1 MEKQNLVSLFQ
12 AMAIGIVYQDSTGK
26 IISANQAAE
35 DLLGLTKDQ
44 IMGRTSMNPEWH
56 AIHPDGS
63 LFPGG
68 THPAMRA
75 LQTGKPVYNT
85 PMGIYHPLQKKYK
98 WILINAYPEF
108 EKGADTPYQVFA
120 TFTDVT
126 ELIETEKRLIKERR
140 LQELFALVSRTFIHI
155 TPSELDKTIDT
166 VLKELGEFI
175 DADRMYIFTYD
186 FVKMTAT
193 NTHEWCA
200 PGIDPQIAYL
210 QSTPIDLLTD
220 WVENHQQGKTVWI
233 NDVSALPTSSQV
245 RVILEPQEI
254 KSMIAVPLMDGNICI
269 GFVGIDAVTH
279 LHTFTEEEE
288 TLLRVFAD
296 SLVNLYKRLDADKRL
311 RSSSYM
317 LNERIKELRCIH
329 KMMELSEQITLSTE
343 EFFNQTIA
351 TIPPGYEFP
360 NKVRVIITYRDQTFS
375 TQAYK
380 PTDSFM
386 EATLSVNE
394 VVLGTIRIDNPEGTP
409 FMEEEYSLLDNI
421 KRSIELFFE
430 KKESRKKLELEK
442 EKYAIIAN
450 NTYNWE
456 FWKDVEGN
464 YVFMSPACEKIT
476 GYSSELFLH
485 KQKDIYSIIHTD
497 DAILHQQKQQEA
509 ISTKSPVSFK
519 FRIISQSGAEK
530 IIEQV
535 CFPVYGLK
543 GKYLGLRG
551 TNIDITD
558 RELREKLLAENQARL
573 SNLVNSQSSYIIR
586 TDLLGRHTYWNK
598 KFEDDFGWLYGG
610 SRGLELSSSMAS
622 ICSYHQDRAREAVK
636 ECLLSPGKIVP
647 IELDK
652 PTPEGDTVVTY
663 WEFVCITDLDGNPSE
678 MQCVGIDITE
688 RKRAEDALKT
698 SQQRLLNLV
707 NSQTSYV
714 LRTDLY
720 GQHTYW
726 NDKFSDEFGW
736 IYGNT
741 LDHGDALKS
750 ICEYH
755 HERARVV
762 VEKCINQPGTT
773 FKVELDKPT
782 KDRGIRTTLWEFV
795 CLADAEGHPSEIQCI
810 GIDITDRIKM
820 EQTLRESE
828 EKYRILIN
836 SADAAII
843 QFDKAGNCLY
853 LNDIAAEPHHTSADE
868 LVGKNVRDLVSPKEA
883 ADIIAIIEQVI
894 LTNEGTVVEMML
906 HPGKK
911 ELWVRNSFQPV
922 RDTAGNPIAVLS
934 YASDITDKKKAEIKL
949 QQSEQKYKILFEGSP
964 DPYLIIHEG
973 RVIECNQPTLDLL
986 QTTKQDLIG
995 KEPHQFSPKYQP
1007 NGRRSDEYA
1016 DEIIEETL
1024 ASGEKSFEWT
1034 HLKSDGTNIIVEVKL
1049 SKTEYNNI
1057 PVLFTTWRDITELK
1071 KAQETIKSSAERFSE
1086 VTKHSKSVIWEVD
1099 LTGKYLYVSDAAE
1112 SVFGYPAEDLIGQ
1125 YFFDLH
1131 PEEDRALYAESGLSL
1146 MANGTEIIDFHN
1158 PIVKKDGTR
1167 IWVSTNGTPIKNDKD
1182 EVIGYKGVDTDI
1194 TARKLA
1200 EDEVKKFRTIS
1211 DQANYGTAITD
1222 LNGILLYCNERF
1234 AHKHGYEIEELI
1246 GKSLFILH
1254 NETQVPRVQ
1263 ELLQLIKVEGG
1274 FSAEEV
1280 DHCKKDGTVFP
1291 TLMSAKLILD
1301 EHGQPAYLSATI
1313 IDISNIKEVENNLI
1327 EKSIELNNAQQ
1338 IANMG
1343 SWELDLVAQLSK
1355 WSDNYY
1361 QILEVSRDTKP
1372 DARIFNAMIHPDDKA
1387 LVEQKE
1393 TELIQTKQPISL
1405 EMRLIMPDKRIKWIQ
1420 NNVVGIFKDD
1430 TLVALK
1436 GVNIDITEKKL
1447 QQDQIRIQNERL
1459 SAIIE
1464 AVPDLVFIS
1473 DRDGNYL
1480 EFIRSGHKI
1489 DRHGYANMVGKN
1501 IAELYGPELTKK
1513 HLANIQKC
1521 LDTGE
1526 RITYEYEWNDKDEKI
1541 YYEGTI
1547 VQLDKNRVLRFV
1559 RDISDRKQIQNELK
1573 QLNQS
1578 LEKRIHE
1585 RTKELER
1592 SNIELLYARVEAEEA
1607 NKSKSEFLSRM
1618 SHELRTPMNSILGFA
1633 QLLELGE
1640 LTEAQTKSVRH
1651 ILRSGKHLLDL
1662 INEVLDIAR
1671 IESGKVSISVEAVSA
1686 QEIINDC
1693 MDTIQPLA
1701 TIKNIQI
1708 HADIADNIFIR
1719 ADKQRLKQ
1727 VMINVITNAI
1737 KYNRENGEV
1746 WIKTATIPSLQGTRI
1761 RLMVKDNGIG
1771 IADTD
1776 LAKVFMPFERIG
1788 AENHAIEGTGLGLA
1802 VVKQLTELMGGTV
1815 GVESVEGEGTTFWID
1830 LAESISE
1837 LQRVKSNGDL
1847 HQISTSTETI
1857 SGTVLYV
1864 EDNASNVE
1872 LIEQI
1877 LHTKRKDIRLDV
1889 VMYGKQ
1895 ALPKAQEILPKLILL
1910 DLNLPDIHGSEVLVQ
1925 LKANILTAD
1934 IPVIVISADAMPAQI
1949 SKLKEAGASGY
1960 LTKPIDLSELLKVID
1975 HYMTQTT
1982 SL

>member
-12 AMAIGIVYQDSTGK
+12 SMAIGIVYQDSTGK

-35 DLLGLTKDQ
+35 ELLGLTQDQ
-44 IMGRTSMNPEWH
+44 LMGRTSMDPEWH
-56 AIHPDGS
+56 AIHPDGT
-63 LFPGG
+63 LFPGE
-68 THPAMRA
+68 THPAMQA

-85 PMGIYHPLQKKYK
+85 PMGVYHPLLKKYK

-108 EKGADTPYQVFA
+108 NKDSDQPYQVYA
-120 TFTDVT
+120 TFNDVT
-126 ELIETEKRLIKERR
+126 RLIESEKKLLKERR
-140 LQELFALVSRTFIHI
+140 TQELFARISRASNQI
-155 TPSELDKTIDT
+155 TQNALDKTIDG
-166 VLKELGEFI
+166 LLQELGEFME
-175 DADRMYIFTYD
+175 ADRMYIFSYD
-186 FVKMTAT
+186 FLKMTAT

-200 PGIDPQIAYL
+200 PGIEPQIAYL
-210 QSTPIDLLTD
+210 QNTPIDLLTD
-220 WVENHQQGKTVWI
+220 WVENHQQGKTVWV
-233 NDVSALPTSSQV
+233 NDVSALPTSSQL
-245 RVILEPQEI
+245 RIILEPQEI
-254 KSMIAVPLMDGNICI
+254 KSMIAVPMMEQQYCI

-279 LHTFTEEEE
+279 LHMFTEEEE

-296 SLVNLYKRLDADKRL
+296 SLVNLSKKLEADKKL

-317 LNERIKELRCIH
+317 LNERIKELRCINN
-329 KMMELSEQITLSTE
+329 MIGLSEKISLSKDA
-343 EFFNQTIA
+343 FFEQALTI
-351 TIPPGYEFP
+351 IQEGFEFP
-360 NKVRVIITYRDQTFS
+360 DKVRVSITYQGKSYT
-375 TQAYK
+375 TLAYK
-380 PTDSFM
+380 PTDSYL
-386 EATLSVNE
+386 ETTLSLNNE
-394 VVLGTIRIDNPEGTP
+394 LVGHLRVDNPSGVV
-409 FMEEEYSLLDNI
+409 FMDEEFSLLENI
-421 KRSIELFFE
+421 KRSIELYFE
-430 KKESRKKLELEK
+430 KKESRKNLEAEK

-456 FWKDVEGN
+456 FWKDTDGH
-464 YVFMSPACEKIT
+464 YIFMSPACEKIT
-476 GYSSELFLH
+476 GYSSDVFLNGTLDFYSIIHPDDTTLH
-485 KQKDIYSIIHTD
+485 KQK
-497 DAILHQQKQQEA
+497 QEEA
-509 ISTKSPVSFK
+509 IAQKAAVNFK
-519 FRIISQSGAEK
+519 FRIITKSGAEK
-530 IIEQV
+530 NIEQV
-535 CFPVYGLK
+535 CFPVYGHK

-551 TNIDITD
+551 TNIDITEREYRD
-558 RELREKLLAENQARL
+558 RLLSESEARM
-573 SNLVNSQSSYIIR
+573 SSLVNSQSNYIIR
-586 TDLLGRHTYWNK
+586 TDLLGRHTFWNK

-622 ICSYHQDRAREAVK
+622 ICTYHQDRARETVK
-636 ECLLSPGKIVP
+636 NCLLNPGKVIP

-652 PTPEGDTVVTY
+652 PTQEGGTVVTY
-663 WEFVCITDLDGNPSE
+663 WEFVCITDAEGNPSE

-688 RKRAEDALKT
+688 RKNAELALKT

-726 NDKFSDEFGW
+726 NNKFADEFGW
-736 IYGNT
+736 IYGNS
-741 LDHGDALKS
+741 LDHGDALQS

-795 CLADAEGHPSEIQCI
+795 CLTDAEGHPSEIQCI

-853 LNDIAAEPHHTSADE
+853 LNNIAAEPHQVGPDE

-883 ADIIAIIEQVI
+883 EDIIAIIEQVI

-906 HPGKK
+906 HPSNR

-986 QTTKQDLIG
+986 NTTRQNFIG
-995 KEPHQFSPKYQP
+995 KAPHEFSPEFQP
-1007 NGRRSDEYA
+1007 NGRRSDDYA
-1016 DEIIEETL
+1016 EEIMEETIR
-1024 ASGEKSFEWT
+1024 SGVKTFEWT
-1034 HLKSDGTNIIVEVKL
+1034 HLKADGTTVVVDVKVT
-1049 SKTEYNNI
+1049 KTEYNNI
-1057 PVLFTTWRDITELK
+1057 PVLFTTWRDISALK
-1071 KAQETIKSSAERFSE
+1071 QAQATIKASAERFNE
-1086 VTKHSKSVIWEVD
+1086 VTKHSRSVIWEID
-1099 LTGKYLYVSDAAE
+1099 MTGKYLYVSDAAE
-1112 SVFGYPAEDLIGQ
+1112 TVFGHPAQELIGK
-1125 YFFDLH
+1125 YFYDLH
-1131 PEEDRALYAESGLSL
+1131 PEEDRAMYAENGLALIASGQ
-1146 MANGTEIIDFHN
+1146 EIIDYHN
-1158 PIVKKDGTR
+1158 PIVKKDNTH
-1167 IWVSTNGTPIKNDKD
+1167 IWVSTNGTPIRNSKGAI
-1182 EVIGYKGVDTDI
+1182 IGYKGVDMDI
-1194 TARKLA
+1194 TDRKMA
-1200 EDEVKKFRTIS
+1200 EEDLRKFKNIS
-1211 DQANYGTAITD
+1211 DKANYGTAIAN
-1222 LNGILLYCNERF
+1222 LQGELVYCNEAF
-1234 AHKHGYEIEELI
+1234 AQMHGWAIQDLL
-1246 GKSLFILH
+1246 GKRLDSIMGNSESADIQQQAQEALLTNGFIY
-1254 NETQVPRVQ
+1254 Q
-1263 ELLQLIKVEGG
+1263 EVT
-1274 FSAEEV
+1274 
-1280 DHCKKDGTVFP
+1280 HRRKDGTEFP
-1291 TLMSAKLILD
+1291 AFVNIKIIHDPDGKPEYMS
-1301 EHGQPAYLSATI
+1301 GTVV
-1313 IDISNIKEVENNLI
+1313 DISNIKNAESALRESESNL
-1327 EKSIELNNAQQ
+1327 NQAQQ
-1338 IANMG
+1338 IAKMG
-1343 SWELDLVAQLSK
+1343 SWELDLSTYTTR

-1361 QILEVSRDTKP
+1361 NIIELDKTVAP
-1372 DARIFNAMIHPDDKA
+1372 DAQLFNAMVHPDDQA
-1387 LVEQKE
+1387 VMVEQE
-1393 TELIQTKQPISL
+1393 AILLQTKQPVSF

-1420 NNVVGIFKDD
+1420 NNVVGIFEQDK
-1430 TLVALK
+1430 LVALK

-1447 QQDQIRIQNERL
+1447 QQEQIRIQNERL

-1464 AVPDLVFIS
+1464 AIPDLIFIS

-1480 EFIRSGHKI
+1480 EFIRSGHKT
-1489 DRHGYANMVGKN
+1489 DKHGYAYVVGKN
-1501 IAELYGPELTKK
+1501 ITEIYGKDTARK
-1513 HLANIQKC
+1513 HLRNIQQC

-1526 RITYEYEWNDKDEKI
+1526 RITYEYEWFDNGEQVFF
-1541 YYEGTI
+1541 EGTI
-1547 VQLDKNRVLRFV
+1547 VPLDKNRVLRFV
-1559 RDISDRKQIQNELK
+1559 RDISDRKKIQNELK

-1671 IESGKVSISVEAVSA
+1671 IEAGKVSISVEAVSA

-1693 MDTIQPLA
+1693 METIQPLA

-1708 HADIADNIFIR
+1708 HADIAEHIFIR

-1771 IADTD
+1771 IANTD

-1815 GVESVEGEGTTFWID
+1815 GVESIEGQGTTFWID
-1830 LAESISE
+1830 LPESISE

-1847 HQISTSTETI
+1847 HQIATSTETI

-1872 LIEQI
+1872 LIQQI
-1877 LHTKRKDIRLDV
+1877 LNTKRKDIKLDV

-1895 ALPKAQEILPKLILL
+1895 ALPRAEEILPKLILL
-1910 DLNLPDIHGSEVLVQ
+1910 DLNLPDIHGSEVLAQ

-1934 IPVIVISADAMPAQI
+1934 TPVIVISADAMPAQI

>member
-44 IMGRTSMNPEWH
+44 IMGRTSMDPEWH

-126 ELIETEKRLIKERR
+126 ELIETEKRLMKERR

-155 TPSELDKTIDT
+155 APSELDKTIDT

-254 KSMIAVPLMDGNICI
+254 KSMIAVPLMDGQICI

-279 LHTFTEEEE
+279 HHTFTEEEE

-296 SLVNLYKRLDADKRL
+296 SLVNLYKKLDADKRL

-329 KMMELSEQITLSTE
+329 KMTELSEQIAYSSE
-343 EFFNQTIA
+343 AFFNKAISI
-351 TIPPGYEFP
+351 IPDGYEFP
-360 NKVRVIITYRDQTFS
+360 DKVRVKIIYKDKSYT
-375 TQAYK
+375 TQAYRS
-380 PTDSFM
+380 TDSFM
-386 EATLSVNE
+386 EADLVVNE
-394 VVLGTIRIDNPEGTP
+394 EIKGKIRIDNPEGTP
-409 FMEEEYSLLDNI
+409 FMEEEFSLLDNI

-430 KKESRKKLELEK
+430 KKESRKKLEEEK
-442 EKYAIIAN
+442 EKYAVIAN
-450 NTYNWE
+450 NAFNWE
-456 FWKDVEGN
+456 FWKDTNGK
-464 YVFMSPACEKIT
+464 YLFMSPACEKIT
-476 GYSSELFLH
+476 GYSSDDFLNGLVDMHQVIHPDNIELH
-485 KQKDIYSIIHTD
+485 KQR
-497 DAILHQQKQQEA
+497 QQEA
-509 ISTKSPVSFK
+509 IDQNTPVSFK
-519 FRIISQSGAEK
+519 FRIITKSGAER

-543 GKYLGLRG
+543 GNCLGLRG
-551 TNIDITD
+551 TNIDITE
-558 RELREKLLAENQARL
+558 REQRDKLLAENEARM
-573 SNLVNSQSSYIIR
+573 SSLVNSQSNYIIR
-586 TDLLGRHTYWNK
+586 TDLLGRHTFWNK

-622 ICSYHQDRAREAVK
+622 ICTYHQDRAREAVK
-636 ECLLSPGKIVP
+636 TCLLEPGKVVP
-647 IELDK
+647 LELDK
-652 PTPEGDTVVTY
+652 PTQDGGTVVTY
-663 WEFVCITDLDGNPSE
+663 WEFVCITDAEGHPSE

-688 RKRAEDALKT
+688 RKNAEVALKT

-707 NSQTSYV
+707 NSQTNYV

-726 NDKFSDEFGW
+726 NNKFADEYGW
-736 IYGNT
+736 LYGDT
-741 LDHGDALKS
+741 LDHGDALSS
-750 ICEYH
+750 ICDYH

-762 VEKCINQPGTT
+762 VEKCINNPGTT

-782 KDRGIRTTLWEFV
+782 KDKGIRTTLWEFV
-795 CLADAEGHPSEIQCI
+795 CLTDNEGMPTEIQCI
-810 GIDITDRIKM
+810 GVDITDRIQM
-820 EQTLRESE
+820 EQTLRDSE

-836 SADAAII
+836 SADAVII
-843 QFDKAGNCLY
+843 QFDDSGNCLY
-853 LNDIAAEPHHTSADE
+853 LNDIAAELHKKSPEE
-868 LVGKNVRDLVSPKEA
+868 LIGINVRELLPQNEA
-883 ADIIAIIEQVI
+883 ADIIAIIEQVL
-894 LTNEGTVVEMML
+894 LTDEGTVVEML
-906 HPGKK
+906 IHPSDR
-911 ELWVRNSFQPV
+911 EIWVRNSFQPV
-922 RDTAGNPIAVLS
+922 RDTTGKPVAVLS

-1263 ELLQLIKVEGG
+1263 ELLQLIQVEGG

-1393 TELIQTKQPISL
+1393 AELIQTKQPISL

-1464 AVPDLVFIS
+1464 AIPDLIFIS

-1480 EFIRSGHKI
+1480 EFIRSGHKT

-1501 IAELYGPELTKK
+1501 IAELYGPELTRK
-1513 HLANIQKC
+1513 HLSNIQHC

-1559 RDISDRKQIQNELK
+1559 RDISDRKRIQEELK
-1573 QLNQS
+1573 QLNLG

-1585 RTKELER
+1585 RTRELER

-1633 QLLELGE
+1633 QLLEMGE
-1640 LTEAQTKSVRH
+1640 LSEAHLKSVRH

-1671 IESGKVSISVEAVSA
+1671 IEAGKVSISVEAVSA
-1686 QEIINDC
+1686 KEIINDC

-1701 TIKNIQI
+1701 TSRNIEVTASI
-1708 HADIADNIFIR
+1708 DEHLFVR

-1727 VMINVITNAI
+1727 VLINILNNAI
-1737 KYNRENGEV
+1737 KYNRDNGKV
-1746 WIKTATIPSLQGTRI
+1746 SIKSVIVPDMQGSKI
-1761 RLMVKDNGIG
+1761 RLMIKDTGLG
-1771 IADTD
+1771 IAEND

-1815 GVESVEGEGTTFWID
+1815 GVESIEGQGTTFWID

-1837 LQRVKSNGDL
+1837 LQRVKANGDL
-1847 HQISTSTETI
+1847 HQINSIADAITGNI
-1857 SGTVLYV
+1857 LYV

-1877 LHTKRKDIRLDV
+1877 IKAKRKDIRLDI

-1895 ALPKAQEILPKLILL
+1895 ALPRAKEIRPALILL
-1910 DLNLPDIHGSEVLVQ
+1910 DLNLPDIHGAEVLNL
-1925 LKANILTAD
+1925 LKADAATAT

-1949 SKLKEAGASGY
+1949 SKLKESGASDY
-1960 LTKPIDLSELLKVID
+1960 LTKPIEVTELLKVID
-1975 HYMTQTT
+1975 HYLTKK
-1982 SL
+1982 